1 MAGRLSRLE
10 VAELV
15 TEENDD
21 ELEIFFEGS
30 DDEVELPSDE
40 EGSNN
45 IDEDEIVVEEHTGFT
60 DSWDEMSDRVE
71 TESIGNVE
79 EQGDEINE
87 NELEPQSD
95 DETSSESDSEE
106 DMDDDNGQQI
116 QRKKKKKKRM

>member
-1 MAGRLSRLE
+1 M
-10 VAELV
+10 
-15 TEENDD
+15 
-21 ELEIFFEGS
+21 
-30 DDEVELPSDE
+30 
-40 EGSNN
+40 
-45 IDEDEIVVEEHTGFT
+45 VEEHTGFT

-116 QRKKKKKKRM
+116 QRKKKRKRECKKLCNNNYFEFNLSHFVQSCMD

>member
-10 VAELV
+10 VTELV

-116 QRKKKKKKRM
+116 QRKKKKKERM

>member
-116 QRKKKKKKRM
+116 QRKKKNKKRM